1 MRVINTEACDDLAE
15 HTGKIAAHE
24 LALREEQSERLKE
37 EIESENPDL
46 SRVEELTR
54 EITEVSQIREQTRS
68 SFKLGCG
75 IGAVPEDYD
84 PEELDEEDWEEIA
97 TDLAEIEDEISGSMP
112 EARVEQDISYD
123 DDVAADTQRKTVV
136 SGLGNVR
143 EEIDDKTPAEVDT
156 EPRRPTG
163 PMSIVCKY
171 PDPEDQQECIERQS
185 NRLDTEAAGVTKA
198 GGTF

>member
-1 MRVINTEACDDLAE
+1 MRVINADACDDLAE

-37 EIESENPDL
+37 EMESDNPDL

-54 EITEVSQIREQTRS
+54 EITEVSQIREQARS

-97 TDLAEIEDEISGSMP
+97 TDLVEVEDGISEMMP

-143 EEIDDKTPAEVDT
+143 AEIDDKTPADVDT

-198 GGTF
+198 GGRF

>member
-143 EEIDDKTPAEVDT
+143 EEIDDKTPADVDT

>member
-24 LALREEQSERLKE
+24 LALREEQSERLKK

-46 SRVEELTR
+46 SEIQGLTR
-54 EITEVSQIREQTRS
+54 EITEVSQLREQARS
-68 SFKLGCG
+68 AFKLGCG

-97 TDLAEIEDEISGSMP
+97 ADLAEIEDEISGSMP

-123 DDVAADTQRKTVV
+123 EDVAADTQRKTVV

-143 EEIDDKTPAEVDT
+143 EEIDDKTEAEVDT

-185 NRLDTEAAGVTKA
+185 NRLDTEAAGVTRA

>member
-1 MRVINTEACDDLAE
+1 MRVINADACDDLAE

-37 EIESENPDL
+37 EMESDNPDL

-54 EITEVSQIREQTRS
+54 EITEVSQIREQARS

-97 TDLAEIEDEISGSMP
+97 TGLVEVEKEISGSMP

-143 EEIDDKTPAEVDT
+143 AEIDDKTPADVDT

-198 GGTF
+198 GGRF